1 MHKLTSKPITK
12 DCFEIDDYD
21 QDLSVDFTDQSLA
34 GENGFTDHWHMD
46 MFVDDLIDRLEELRL
61 AYLQT
66 KDKRYWKELVRW
78 LPESWLQ
85 TRTVTMNYENVLA
98 MVHQRGHHKLTEW
111 SGDGEEFITES
122 FIKFAH
128 LLPYSDDFIFIDNN
142 TTESK

>member
-46 MFVDDLIDRLEELRL
+46 MFVDDIIDRLEELRL

-85 TRTVTMNYENVLA
+85 TRTITMSYENIRT
-98 MVHQRGHHKLTEW
+98 MIQQRKGHKLIEW
-111 SGDGEEFITES
+111 SKTDGIDSELDS
-122 FIKFAH
+122 FIKFAKY
-128 LLPYSDDFIFIDNN
+128 LPYADDFLF
-142 TTESK
+142 E